1 MREKLRTIAWSLIRR
16 LSHLEIRGLE
26 NLPLEGGCLL
36 ASNHLGYLDAA
47 LYFAVLPRSD
57 VKGLVASTY
66 RYVPILNWLVNRAG
80 GIWLDREKSDFGAL
94 RQAAAYIQQGGLLGL
109 APEGFRSP
117 THQLIQ
123 GKVGAAFLAAHA
135 GAVPV
140 VPAAVTGTENV
151 LRQLLRLKRPHFT
164 LTFGEAFS
172 LPPLERT
179 DRSGSLQRNTDEIM
193 CRIAILLPESYRGV
207 YADHPR
213 LHELAKERGKLP
225 ISEGAEFDRFNAS
238 PN

>member
-1 MREKLRTIAWSLIRR
+1 MRETLRAITSFLIQH
-16 LSHLEIRGLE
+16 LSHMEVAGLE
-26 NLPLEGGCLL
+26 HLPLEGGCLL
-36 ASNHLGYLDAA
+36 VSNHLGYMDAV
-47 LYFAVLPRSD
+47 LYFAVLPRPD

-66 RYVPILNWLVNRAG
+66 RYVPILSWLVNHAG
-80 GIWLDREKSDFGAL
+80 GIWLNREKSDFRAL

-109 APEGFRSP
+109 APEGVRSP

-135 GAVPV
+135 GAVPI

-151 LRQLLRLKRPHFT
+151 LLQLLRLKRPQFS
-164 LTFGEAFS
+164 LTFGETFTVPS
-172 LPPLERT
+172 L
-179 DRSGSLQRNTDEIM
+179 DRADRATSLQRNTDEIM
-193 CRIAILLPESYRGV
+193 CRIAALLPERYRGV

-213 LHELAKERGKLP
+213 LKELVNKEIFSAR
-225 ISEGAEFDRFNAS
+225 SREAEGEQIDPA